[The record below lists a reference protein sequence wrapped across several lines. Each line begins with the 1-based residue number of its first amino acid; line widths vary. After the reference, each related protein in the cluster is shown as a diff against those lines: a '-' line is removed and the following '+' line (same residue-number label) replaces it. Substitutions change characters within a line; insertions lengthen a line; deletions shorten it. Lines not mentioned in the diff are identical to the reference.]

1 MTNLSLTPLVVKR
14 LICILLTDTSKT
26 QRNGRHFVNNYA
38 LLDHKLRQK
47 TIVSSVANNRT
58 TFTIER
64 Q

>member
-14 LICILLTDTSKT
+14 LICILLLTDTSKT

-38 LLDHKLRQK
+38 LLDYKLRQK
-47 TIVSSVANNRT
+47 TIVSSVANNRM

-64 Q
+64 